1 MSVAQV
7 LKSSIAQL
15 QTIAIFIFAQHLQL
29 DKWPQFGFCLIGANR
44 RPEICISAFCNFTA
58 FAALARAHVLPAGL
72 SSRRWEYSKSLR
84 SSDFSVVCGG
94 KLALFTKNQPTLL
107 KRKQGFSINS
117 IVFIDWTELEE

>member
-1 MSVAQV
+1 MSVAQF
-7 LKSSIAQL
+7 LKCSIANKCNFYLCSTSPAGQMAPIWFL
-15 QTIAIFIFAQHLQL
+15 PNWS
-29 DKWPQFGFCLIGANR
+29 K
-44 RPEICISAFCNFTA
+44 PEICISAFCNFTA
-58 FAALARAHVLPAGL
+58 FAALALAGL
-72 SSRRWEYSKSLR
+72 FSRRWEYSKSLR